1 MKIPGRTPAPL
12 RRPQAAAALDRAGFT
27 LIEVLLTLFIMS
39 GILLSITQILRAAR
53 ISRDTIHNIQE
64 TQLAGPAIL
73 DMLERDLR
81 SLVVYNRTRAQ
92 HLRVLDRVMHG
103 LDGDS
108 IDFVTTTDSLV
119 PRFMD
124 RRSLRSDLNEVGY
137 RLRPSPTYD
146 DFLELYRREDMGIDE
161 DPFEG
166 GEFSFLHDRVKGFD
180 IRVFTEDGPDAE
192 PVDEWN
198 GKRTLEQVGVPAR
211 LEITLTLELSPRI
224 AREQIRIQSLERR
237 TQVYRRVIR
246 LPETLRVPEEQ
257 IVVLRVPTPP
267 SSGPTGP
274 ATGLTGGG
282 PQAEGGATGAPT
294 RGGQPTGAQGGG
306 GGGGRTGRGQS
317 GQTYQTIL
325 EGGG

>member
-1 MKIPGRTPAPL
+1 MPQRGQQAP
-12 RRPQAAAALDRAGFT
+12 AALARAGFT

-73 DMLERDLR
+73 DMIERDLR
-81 SLVVYNRTRAQ
+81 SLLVYNRTRAQ

-108 IDFVTTTDSLV
+108 IDFVSTTDGLV
-119 PRFMD
+119 PRFLD

-146 DFLELYRREDMGIDE
+146 DFLELYRREDMGIDD

-198 GKRTLEQVGVPAR
+198 GKRNPEQVGVPAR

-237 TQVYRRVIR
+237 TQVYKRVIR

-257 IVVLRVPTPP
+257 IIVLRVPTPP
-267 SSGPTGP
+267 GAGPSGP
-274 ATGLTGGG
+274 ATGLTGAGG
-282 PQAEGGATGAPT
+282 PGEGGASGAPT
-294 RGGQPTGAQGGG
+294 RAGGQTGTQGGSG
-306 GGGGRTGRGQS
+306 GSGRAGRGPS
-317 GQTYQTIL
+317 GQNYQTIL